1 MKRAKGGKGVA
12 VTREGQGVVVGGLR
26 GWWCCRPERKE
37 MTTEIEEKG
46 RGGGGRGGE
55 SRETEVVVDEQGGE
69 EVNQGWKSRVERER
83 EREGRQGVGGWGG
96 LGEEEDGRCS
106 AGLPQPVAP

>member
-1 MKRAKGGKGVA
+1 MVGV
-12 VTREGQGVVVGGLR
+12 LR
-26 GWWCCRPERKE
+26 GRWCCRPERKE
-37 MTTEIEEKG
+37 RTTEVEEKG

-83 EREGRQGVGGWGG
+83 ERGGGGGDLGRRKMGAAL
-96 LGEEEDGRCS
+96 LGFLSLSPPKSRRCTRTS
-106 AGLPQPVAP
+106 CK